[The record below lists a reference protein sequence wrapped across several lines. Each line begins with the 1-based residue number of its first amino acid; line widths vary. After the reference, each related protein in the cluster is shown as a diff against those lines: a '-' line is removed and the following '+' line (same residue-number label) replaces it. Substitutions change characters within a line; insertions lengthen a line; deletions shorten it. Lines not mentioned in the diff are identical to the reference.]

1 MAPETL
7 ELLDAWYQG
16 DRQALVTLVER
27 LAPWMRS
34 HVRRKMSTKM
44 RRFETSEDVVQS
56 VLLNLLR
63 FGPAFRPANEQQ
75 FRALIAKAVCNRLG
89 ELHDYANAQA
99 RDPDQVEPFASRSSP
114 IQIGAASSEQ
124 PARQA
129 SDAEERDFVRWALL
143 LIEPDDKRVIH
154 WHDFEG
160 REFGEI
166 GRLSGIGED
175 AARSRYRRALVR
187 LRAQVDDL
195 KRGQLENLR
204 QELEFGGGGGHDLAD
219 S

>member
-1 MAPETL
+1 MARESL
-7 ELLDAWYQG
+7 ELLDAWHQG
-16 DRQALVTLVER
+16 DRQALVTLVE
-27 LAPWMRS
+27 LHAPWLRS

-63 FGPAFRPANEQQ
+63 FGPAFRPANELQ
-75 FRALIAKAVCNRLG
+75 FRALIAKAVCNRLC

-99 RDPDQVEPFASRSSP
+99 RDPDQVEPFASRSAP
-114 IQIGAASSEQ
+114 IELGGGSSEQ
-124 PARQA
+124 PSRQA
-129 SDAEERDFVRWALL
+129 GDAEERDFVRWALL

-166 GRLSGIGED
+166 ARLSDISED

-195 KRGQLENLR
+195 KGGQLEKL
-204 QELEFGGGGGHDLAD
+204 QHELESEDDGRSDVAD
-219 S
+219 A

>member
-1 MAPETL
+1 MTGESRD
-7 ELLDAWYQG
+7 LLDAWYQG
-16 DRQALVTLVER
+16 DRGALVTLVER
-27 LAPWMRS
+27 HAPWLRS

-63 FGPAFRPANEQQ
+63 FGPAFRPANELQ
-75 FRALIAKAVCNRLG
+75 FRALIAKAVCNRLC

-99 RDPDQVEPFASRSSP
+99 RDPDQVEPFASRSAP
-114 IQIGAASSEQ
+114 LELGGASSEQ
-124 PARQA
+124 PSRQA
-129 SDAEERDFVRWALL
+129 GDAEERDFIRWALL

-166 GRLSGIGED
+166 ARLSDISED
-175 AARSRYRRALVR
+175 AARSRYRRALIR

-195 KRGQLENLR
+195 KGGQLEKLHH
-204 QELEFGGGGGHDLAD
+204 ELESESDGRRDAPD

>member
-1 MAPETL
+1 MARESL
-7 ELLDAWYQG
+7 ELLDAWHQG
-16 DRQALVTLVER
+16 DQQALVTLVER
-27 LAPWMRS
+27 HAPWLRS
-34 HVRRKMSTKM
+34 HVRRKMSTKV

-63 FGPAFRPANEQQ
+63 FGPAFRPANELQ
-75 FRALIAKAVCNRLG
+75 FRALIAKAVCNRLC

-99 RDPDQVEPFASRSSP
+99 RDPDQVQPFASRSSP
-114 IQIGAASSEQ
+114 IELSGASSEQ
-124 PARQA
+124 PPRQVG
-129 SDAEERDFVRWALL
+129 DAEERDFIRWAML
-143 LIEPDDKRVIH
+143 LIEPEDKRVIH

-166 GRLSGIGED
+166 ARLSDISED
-175 AARSRYRRALVR
+175 AARSRYRRALIR

-195 KRGQLENLR
+195 RRGQLGKL
-204 QELEFGGGGGHDLAD
+204 QHDLESEDDGRRDATD